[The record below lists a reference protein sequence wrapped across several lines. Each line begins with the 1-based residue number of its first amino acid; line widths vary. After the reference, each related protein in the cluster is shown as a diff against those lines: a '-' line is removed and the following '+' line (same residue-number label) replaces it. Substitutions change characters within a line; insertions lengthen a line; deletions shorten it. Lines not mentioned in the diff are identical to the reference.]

1 MTPRQLKYFL
11 RIAELNSF
19 TKAAAVLHIAQSALS
34 RQIQQLEADL
44 GVQLFVRSDTGVTL
58 TEAGEALASGASR
71 LLEMYA
77 AVRDDVGARA
87 GSPQGQL
94 SIGVPPSLF
103 DLLTVPALLE
113 IRERYPGVSISVIEG
128 ISSSIYEQVLSG
140 RLDVGI
146 VLSVESMQGLQHRAL
161 FGETL
166 FLVGPPGK
174 LPSTTCISLDM
185 LATLPLLLTQRANA
199 MRSVVETALRS
210 ARHSCQCIVEADS
223 TRLQTALVANGA
235 GFSILPYSAIA
246 VEVEAGR
253 LEAAPIDSLAI
264 NWTLI
269 HSRERPLGVAAER
282 LLEIL
287 LRLAEQ
293 LAASDRWPGYLA
305 VSGN

>member
-11 RIAELNSF
+11 RIAELSSF

-77 AVRDDVGARA
+77 AVRDDVGGRA

-103 DLLTVPALLE
+103 DMLTVPGLLE
-113 IRERYPGVSISVIEG
+113 FRESYPGVAVSVNEG
-128 ISSSIYEQVLSG
+128 ISSTVYEQVLSG

-146 VLSVESMQGLQHRAL
+146 VLSVESMQGLQHREL
-161 FGETL
+161 FGEAL
-166 FLVGPPGK
+166 FLAGPPGT
-174 LPSTTCISLDM
+174 LPSGERISLEA
-185 LATLPLLLTQRANA
+185 LAALPLVLTQRANS
-199 MRSVVETALRS
+199 MRAVLETALRS
-210 ARHSCQCIVEADS
+210 AGQSCRCIVESDS
-223 TRLQTALVANGA
+223 TRLQTSLVANGA
-235 GFSILPYSAIA
+235 GYTVLPYSAIA
-246 VEVEAGR
+246 ADIEAGR
-253 LEAAPIDSLAI
+253 LEAAPVDSLDI
-264 NWTLI
+264 RWTLI

-287 LRLAEQ
+287 LRLGAER
-293 LAASDRWPGYLA
+293 AASGRWPGYLLVA
-305 VSGN
+305 GT